1 MARNPIV
8 DRVYDIVIA
17 WICQLL
23 AQICD
28 SSRLTILF
36 VTIKIRSSPAM
47 S

>member
-17 WICQLL
+17 
-23 AQICD
+23 
-28 SSRLTILF
+28 ILF